1 MTFIEKINNV
11 ALQLNDLHIKLYA
24 IDENLLIY
32 KEDKAE
38 LAKLKELHAFY
49 SASILEFVMEGNQEF
64 VRFNKDI
71 VKDVIKEAEYFIKT
85 VNSSI

>member
-11 ALQLNDLHIKLYA
+11 ALQLSELHTKLYS
-24 IDENLLIY
+24 IDENLLVH

-38 LAKLKELHAFY
+38 LVKLKELHAFY

-64 VRFNKDI
+64 VRFNKNI

>member
-11 ALQLNDLHIKLYA
+11 ALQLNELHIKLYA

-38 LAKLKELHAFY
+38 LIKLKELHAFY

-64 VRFNKDI
+64 VRNNKEL
-71 VKDVIKEAEYFIKT
+71 VKDVIKEAEHFIIT